1 MKYNDIR
8 VRTDAAYL
16 KGMNF
21 FRKIHLWLAVP
32 FGIVVTLICFSGAM
46 LVFEDE
52 ITRWC
57 RSDVY
62 YVDETGGRPVDMQT
76 LMQTVKGTLP
86 GDVYITGVTVC
97 DDPGRAYQVN
107 LSRPRRAAVFIN
119 QYTGEITGCYERLG
133 FFETM
138 HALHRRLLDDG
149 PSGGGVS
156 VGKMI
161 VGISTITFVIALL
174 TGIVLW
180 WPRARKN
187 LRRSL
192 TVLSG
197 KAFWN
202 TLHVAG
208 GMYVVVIVL
217 AMALTGLTWSFG
229 WYRTGF
235 YAICGVSN
243 TPYGMS
249 QGRGNGQGYRH
260 GATGASHQNGA
271 TGATKQDGATGATKQ
286 DGATGATGHA
296 GRGTGLVAF
305 EQWQRVYDEIKA
317 ANPDAPQITVG
328 DNEATVTLSHYGNTG
343 ASDRYTYD
351 MYTAEITGVTR
362 ASDAGRAGALRGWIY
377 SIHTGAV
384 GGYATRILW
393 FLAALFGA
401 SLPLTGYYLWLRRLR
416 RKNTAKK

>member
-1 MKYNDIR
+1 
-8 VRTDAAYL
+8 
-16 KGMNF
+16 MNF

-62 YVDETGGRPVDMQT
+62 YVDAGGDRPVDMQT

-107 LSRPRRAAVFIN
+107 LSRPRHAAVFIN
-119 QYTGEITGCYERLG
+119 QYTGEITGRYERLG

-161 VGISTITFVIALL
+161 VGISTIAFVIALI
-174 TGIVLW
+174 TGVVLW
-180 WPRARKN
+180 WPRARRN

-208 GMYVVVIVL
+208 GMYVAVIVL

-249 QGRGNGQGYRH
+249 QGRGEGKGYRH
-260 GATGASHQNGA
+260 GATGASYQNGA
-271 TGATKQDGATGATKQ
+271 TGATKQDGATGATS
-286 DGATGATGHA
+286 HA

-305 EQWQRVYDEIKA
+305 EQWQSVYDEVKA

-351 MYTAEITGVTR
+351 MQTAEITGVTR

-393 FLAALFGA
+393 FLAALFSA

-416 RKNTAKK
+416 HKNTAKK